1 MGVPTGFQ
9 ITVLTTVYSYW
20 LLMTVIVALFRL
32 SLILI
37 VPMQVTPEAQVCV
50 CTLIAVLGYCGME
63 LAAIISSFSYFIVSK
78 TLTLAT

>member
-1 MGVPTGFQ
+1 
-9 ITVLTTVYSYW
+9 
-20 LLMTVIVALFRL
+20 
-32 SLILI
+32 
-37 VPMQVTPEAQVCV
+37 MQVTPEAQVCV